1 MDKLKKGWFT
11 YFLRLPLTVALFS
24 LNYDYAQI
32 YFGGIDSYYYSY
44 VASLSKLQC
53 RQIQGSAEVW
63 VALPSNLAVSS
74 INIDSYEPNLAIC
87 EYLANRCQQS
97 SLNCLRKLNDILTR
111 KLKRNPN
118 RTDCQTESIIKLNIA
133 ILFILQGKRDNAL
146 VILNDIYHNRD
157 CFIEF
162 MQSRIFLLIL
172 VDLLKFRNSMLL
184 LKILWRYSASTD
196 IICSGQSNS
205 EVKLSSGYLLSF
217 ISMAKLLRCREKS
230 FCLWVESI
238 QIKHW
243 CSWERLPPV

>member
-1 MDKLKKGWFT
+1 
-11 YFLRLPLTVALFS
+11 
-24 LNYDYAQI
+24 
-32 YFGGIDSYYYSY
+32 
-44 VASLSKLQC
+44 
-53 RQIQGSAEVW
+53 
-63 VALPSNLAVSS
+63 VSS

-172 VDLLKFRNSMLL
+172 VGLLTFRN
-184 LKILWRYSASTD
+184 
-196 IICSGQSNS
+196 
-205 EVKLSSGYLLSF
+205 
-217 ISMAKLLRCREKS
+217 
-230 FCLWVESI
+230 
-238 QIKHW
+238 
-243 CSWERLPPV
+243 